1 MTTTYEVQAIA
12 DVDAEL
18 LRDLNTQGK
27 SHAVIRT
34 GEISVKAWSFH
45 TNAKTAEAAARRWR
59 SRDVVT
65 R

>member
-1 MTTTYEVQAIA
+1 MTITYEVQPIA
-12 DVDAEL
+12 KVDAEL
-18 LRDLNTQGK
+18 LLDLNTQGK
-27 SHAVIRT
+27 SHTVIRT
-34 GEISVKAWSFH
+34 SESSVQAWSFH

>member
-1 MTTTYEVQAIA
+1 MITYEVQPIA
-12 DVDAEL
+12 EVAADL
-18 LRDLNTQGK
+18 LLDLNTEGK
-27 SHAVIRT
+27 THAVIRT
-34 GEISVKAWSFH
+34 SEISVKAWSFH

>member
-1 MTTTYEVQAIA
+1 MVAYEVKPIA
-12 DVDAEL
+12 EVNADL
-18 LRDLNTQGK
+18 LRDLNTEGK
-27 SHAVIRT
+27 SHAVVRT
-34 GEISVKAWSFH
+34 SEISVKAWSFH